1 LGELLR
7 PESPFLL
14 LHVYGPG
21 GVGKT
26 TLLGEFAALALEHGF
41 SPLPLDARDLDP
53 SPEGFLLA
61 LRAHLGLGADASPL
75 QHLAQQRPTLLL

>member
-1 LGELLR
+1 MAEPAQRPSTLRERLLSARRRRFVGRESEKALLGELLR

-41 SPLPLDARDLDP
+41 
-53 SPEGFLLA
+53 
-61 LRAHLGLGADASPL
+61 
-75 QHLAQQRPTLLL
+75 